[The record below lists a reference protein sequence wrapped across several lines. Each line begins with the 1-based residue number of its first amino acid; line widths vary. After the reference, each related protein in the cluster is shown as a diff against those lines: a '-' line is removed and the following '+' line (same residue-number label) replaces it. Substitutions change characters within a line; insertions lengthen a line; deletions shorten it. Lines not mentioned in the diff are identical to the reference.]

1 MMSTK
6 AEKKQKQKK
15 LIVICNSTGELI
27 RVKADKSHTF
37 L

>member
-6 AEKKQKQKK
+6 AEKKTEKK

>member
-6 AEKKQKQKK
+6 AEKKQKKK